1 MKTKTILEAYEG
13 VLKKR
18 HMGFHHSRRQRDKFR
33 SVLLFRIEEGDRAKT
48 ILKEI
53 AEVYKHEDWYS
64 EYGFRTQKIIEK
76 HTDWLE
82 ELIKI

>member
-1 MKTKTILEAYEG
+1 MKTITIFNAYAISEWEINP
-13 VLKKR
+13 R
-18 HMGFHHSRRQRDKFR
+18 RNRQRRKFEIA
-33 SVLLFRIEEGDRAKT
+33 LLSRIEEGDRART
-48 ILKEI
+48 IVREI

-82 ELIKI
+82 ELL